1 MDQTTSDRL
10 EMYLKWGS
18 FLDLDYDKSYGVD
31 SPDGL
36 VQISRDGLQD
46 QVENDISV
54 FSEADLKKLEEMDLF
69 ILANIANSSRWLSSK
84 NDKPKSSWW
93 WHLDKIASG
102 EMEKPDIEKIFDGYF
117 AVLKRKK

>member
-36 VQISRDGLQD
+36 VQISRDGLQE
-46 QVENDISV
+46 QIEKDISV
-54 FSEADLKKLEEMDLF
+54 FSANDLMKIKEMDLF
-69 ILANIANSSRWLSSK
+69 ILANIDNSSRWLSSR
-84 NDKPKSSWW
+84 NKPKSYWW
-93 WHLDKIASG
+93 NYLDMIKSG
-102 EMEKPDIEKIFDGYF
+102 EMEAPDIEKIFEDYN
-117 AVLKRKK
+117 VQLN